1 MVKSMTGYGRAQK
14 DTGKKLITVEIRS
27 VNHRFFDFSA
37 RVPRIYGF
45 LEEALKGFIS
55 TSIRRGKVD
64 MFVSAEDTG
73 DEPALVQINRPL
85 LAGYLNAFRTISKE
99 YRLKNDISTSSLV
112 QFKDIFTVARPEEDA
127 ESITKQV
134 LEVAAEAAEQLVN
147 MRAAEG
153 RRLAEDIAARC
164 STVMSLISR
173 VEERSPVTVEEYR
186 DRLLLHMRQVLDTAG
201 IEEQRI
207 LLEAALFADKVAVNE
222 ETVRLKSHIS
232 ELLSMLS
239 SEDAVGKKLDFMVQE
254 MNREIN
260 TIGSKANDLAIS
272 HLVVEAKAEIESIRE
287 QVQNIE

>member
-55 TSIRRGKVD
+55 TRVRRGKVD
-64 MFVSAEDTG
+64 VFVSAEDTG
-73 DEPALVQINRPL
+73 AEPALVQINRPL
-85 LAGYLNAFRTISKE
+85 LAGYLNAFRDISKE
-99 YRLKNDISTSSLV
+99 YRVKNDISASALA
-112 QFKDIFTVARPEEDA
+112 QFKDLFTVARPEEDA
-127 ESITKQV
+127 QSLTNQV
-134 LEVAAEAAEQLVN
+134 LEVAGQAAEQLVD
-147 MRAAEG
+147 MRASEG
-153 RRLAEDIAARC
+153 RRLAEDIEMRC
-164 STVMSLISR
+164 HTVLSLISR
-173 VEERSPVTVEEYR
+173 VEERSPATVEEYR
-186 DRLLLHMRQVLDTAG
+186 DRLLLHMREVLGTAG

-272 HLVVEAKAEIESIRE
+272 HMVVEAKAEIESIRE